1 MKKDTSYQRIN
12 ITMPT
17 KTLKKLDKVAPK
29 GDRSGFIT
37 DAVNEYI
44 MEIGKEELRK
54 RMIEGA
60 IAQADLNL
68 EITREWDLGM
78 NDPWPEY

>member
-1 MKKDTSYQRIN
+1 MKKDTFYQRIN

-17 KTLKKLDKVAPK
+17 KTLKKLDKIATK
-29 GDRSGFIT
+29 GDRSALTT

-54 RMIEGA
+54 RMKEGA
-60 IAQADLNL
+60 IALSDLHL
-68 EITREWDLGM
+68 QITREWDLL
-78 NDPWPEY
+78 NDPWPEYE